1 MKLQM
6 TKLGQYFIGM
16 PKNIVKSKK
25 WSKGQEF
32 TVAFN
37 ERGNVEL
44 YPIE

>member
-6 TKLGQYFIGM
+6 TKLGQYFISM
-16 PKNIVKSKK
+16 PKTIVKSKK
-25 WSKGQEF
+25 WKKGQEF